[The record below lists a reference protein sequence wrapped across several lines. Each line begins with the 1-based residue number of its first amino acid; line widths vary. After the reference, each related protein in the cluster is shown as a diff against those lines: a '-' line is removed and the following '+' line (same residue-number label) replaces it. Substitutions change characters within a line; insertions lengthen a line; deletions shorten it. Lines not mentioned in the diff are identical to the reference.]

1 MYCLKCDKEV
11 EGKIVNKDE
20 AYYVLGKEEIVI
32 NTKVRVCE
40 YCGEELFDEELDN
53 NSLCRVYSI
62 YRNRHGLIQ
71 PEKVKE
77 IREEYKLTIE
87 MLSKAIGIPVESI
100 AKYEMCSL
108 ESEDNE
114 GRMTKA
120 ISNWIAER
128 G

>member
-87 MLSKAIGIPVESI
+87 MLSKAIGVPVKSI
-100 AKYEMCSL
+100 VRYEMDSL

-120 ISNWIAER
+120 ISNWIAKRE
-128 G
+128 

>member
-87 MLSKAIGIPVESI
+87 MLSKAIGVPVESI
-100 AKYEMCSL
+100 ARYEMGSL